1 MTASHPSI
9 FELRHFAV
17 TGELDSFDSAH
28 VNTCDGCS
36 KRLQQLAQNELR
48 ARNVRLAADTGVVA
62 HPGLR
67 SAMPAFSP
75 SRPPCW
81 CCSWPGQSLLR
92 MSRHL
97 VTRAQTSLQSSPR
110 VFTAFAPSTYEPGKL
125 GRWSM
130 AARASLTERAVS
142 LSQR

>member
-67 SAMPAFSP
+67 SAMPAFLAVAATMLVLLVA
-75 SRPPCW
+75 RPVAASNEPAFGY
-81 CCSWPGQSLLR
+81 SSSDLVAVEPEGVHGIRTEHVRAGQAGP
-92 MSRHL
+92 L
-97 VTRAQTSLQSSPR
+97 VDGGAR
-110 VFTAFAPSTYEPGKL
+110 FAD
-125 GRWSM
+125 
-130 AARASLTERAVS
+130 
-142 LSQR
+142 